1 MPAPRRPSRISF
13 PAQGRHLIR
22 DERRRTAARLS
33 THMESVMIE
42 IREVQGRYEVY
53 SADRHWEVFDAKL
66 AAEAVALALA
76 AEIHQELGR
85 LPTIISPWPV
95 YPAMRSPSFPFACQ
109 STHASRTGPVCNS
122 LGRRPRPE
130 QR

>member
-1 MPAPRRPSRISF
+1 MP
-13 PAQGRHLIR
+13 Q
-22 DERRRTAARLS
+22 DAARLG

-53 SADRHWEVFDAKL
+53 SPDRHWEVFDAKL

-76 AEIHQELGR
+76 AEIQQELGR

-95 YPAMRSPSFPFACQ
+95 YPALRSSSFRSACQ
-109 STHASRTGPVCNS
+109 TMQASRTVPVCN
-122 LGRRPRPE
+122 GR
-130 QR
+130 